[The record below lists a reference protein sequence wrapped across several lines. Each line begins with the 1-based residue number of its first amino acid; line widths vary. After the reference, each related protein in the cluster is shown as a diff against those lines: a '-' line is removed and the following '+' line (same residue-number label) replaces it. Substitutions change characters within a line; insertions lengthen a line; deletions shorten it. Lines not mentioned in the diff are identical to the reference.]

1 MPFIYLIFAH
11 LAADFILQPAELIK
25 WKYRNWRGIAFHS
38 IIHLLFYFTV
48 FFAYLPDWKVIC
60 VLIGLALAHF
70 VIDSIKV
77 KKESGAKSFVGTF
90 FIDQLFH
97 AITIVAA
104 GWLLLDRIPHFED
117 NQIIQSA
124 HGDAYLVVGLCLL
137 ILVSYAMEVAKFQ
150 FVRKTVGEARFKPD
164 YKSMA
169 KRVLLFS
176 IIYAVILI
184 FSFYRTAAMG

>member
-25 WKYRNWRGIAFHS
+25 WKYRNWRGVAFHAV
-38 IIHLLFYFTV
+38 IHLLFYFTV
-48 FFAYLPDWKVIC
+48 FFAYLPDWKVIS
-60 VLIGLALAHF
+60 VLTGLAVAHF
-70 VIDSIKV
+70 VIDTVKV

-90 FIDQLFH
+90 FIDQLIH
-97 AITIVAA
+97 GITIAIA
-104 GWLLLDRIPHFED
+104 GWLMLDRVPHFED
-117 NQIIQSA
+117 NQIIQSVY
-124 HGDAYLVVGLCLL
+124 GDFYLAIGLCLL

-150 FVRKTVGEARFKPD
+150 FVRKTVGEARFKPN

-176 IIYAVILI
+176 IIYAVILL
-184 FSFYRTAAMG
+184 FSYYRTAALG